1 MTSLGDTAIVGT
13 LYYNQL
19 IQDGKPPAQ
28 TVVLAGQF
36 ENVFSAAG
44 GTDYMEWVSNPT
56 PNNII
61 PSLTMP
67 FDCKLKTMTMIFK
80 SISAINISAGE
91 KWKVDIGTLSPNL
104 PPTEVNWNTMTG
116 GVGLQTWDE
125 TLTGTYPN
133 TITENI
139 NLDITKG
146 QTLGVIGFETG
157 AIEPLNVEV
166 QVALVFEIVE

>member
-56 PNNII
+56 PSNII

-80 SISAINISAGE
+80 STTAITIPSGA
-91 KWKVDIGTLSPNL
+91 KWKVDIGTMSANL
-104 PPTEVNWNTMTG
+104 PATEVNWNTLTG

-125 TLTGTYPN
+125 TLTGTFPN

-139 NLDITKG
+139 NLNISKG

-157 AIEPLNVEV
+157 SMSPTNVEV